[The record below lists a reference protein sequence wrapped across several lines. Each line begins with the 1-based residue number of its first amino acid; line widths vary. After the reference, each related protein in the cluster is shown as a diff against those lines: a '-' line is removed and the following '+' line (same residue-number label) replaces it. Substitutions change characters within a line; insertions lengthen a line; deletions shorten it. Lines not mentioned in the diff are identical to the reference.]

1 MKIEVLIL
9 TRADG
14 QYVAHCTSLPGCTAR
29 ANTRESAEHKMR
41 DAVAGYLASLDVP
54 LKGSGMRWD
63 RPHAEGI
70 IALSP
75 RTIIADAQE
84 MGRE

>member
-1 MKIEVLIL
+1 MKIAVLIL

-14 QYVAHCTSLPGCTAR
+14 QFVAHCPSLPGCTAR

-54 LKGSGMRWD
+54 
-63 RPHAEGI
+63 
-70 IALSP
+70 SP
-75 RTIIADAQE
+75 PRRIVDKAQE
-84 MGRE
+84 TGHERETLLLGSSGDTP